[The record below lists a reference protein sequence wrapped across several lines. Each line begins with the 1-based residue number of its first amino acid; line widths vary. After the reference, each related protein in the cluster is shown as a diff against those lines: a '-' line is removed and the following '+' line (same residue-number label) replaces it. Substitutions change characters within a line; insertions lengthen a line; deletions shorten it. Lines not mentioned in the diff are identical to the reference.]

1 MIKEDI
7 PNETLI
13 KIKKTIHLASYFIS
27 KGESEEDHLANH
39 HAMGCLAVWKAYK
52 LLQDD
57 KLYEGYKKLWKG
69 FLNYHN
75 PKEGWSTEYDG
86 IDPGY
91 LSATISFLGKIYQ
104 DNKDK
109 EIFEVCKKSI
119 ETCSYFVYP
128 NGFYAGSIGSRNTL
142 HFYTHG
148 FEIFSKEIPI
158 ASSIKMKMLQAL
170 SQDKLVPPE
179 IMSDRYLF
187 YRVPELLQSYL
198 DYYEPQNNLLK
209 LPYEKDVHYKYFDK
223 AKIWIISNQK
233 KYVIANLAKGGV
245 VKIFN
250 KNTGELVYNDCG
262 FLGEL
267 SNKRQI
273 TTQWIDPS
281 NSIKINNDGF
291 EVKGKFN
298 YVPSNKYFNTIKFI
312 IFRHYLVVNWLEA

>member
-1 MIKEDI
+1 MER
-7 PNETLI
+7 
-13 KIKKTIHLASYFIS
+13 
-27 KGESEEDHLANH
+27 
-39 HAMGCLAVWKAYK
+39 
-52 LLQDD
+52 
-57 KLYEGYKKLWKG
+57 

-187 YRVPELLQSYL
+187 IEFLNCYRV
-198 DYYEPQNNLLK
+198 
-209 LPYEKDVHYKYFDK
+209 
-223 AKIWIISNQK
+223 IWIITS
-233 KYVIANLAKGGV
+233 L
-245 VKIFN
+245 KII
-250 KNTGELVYNDCG
+250 Y
-262 FLGEL
+262 
-267 SNKRQI
+267 
-273 TTQWIDPS
+273 
-281 NSIKINNDGF
+281 
-291 EVKGKFN
+291 
-298 YVPSNKYFNTIKFI
+298 
-312 IFRHYLVVNWLEA
+312 